1 MVALL
6 KQYYAPTLVL
16 ALLAPLWL
24 DLIPNVGSQRRA
36 AVLDAAVWSAVLM
49 GLLLLIKI
57 PRYQMRGHWR
67 SPSSE
72 ESRRYTRLLLALLL
86 IDFGSKALFFRWD
99 RPEQVEFFKNFGL
112 HSVFHVTPF
121 ESFHTG
127 LLLYSVYIY
136 LLPPLFFRY
145 SNKHLDN
152 ISLISSA
159 ITLGGVIPLVTE
171 RYLFGGVHNSFYF
184 AGPLMYLCPTCASPH
199 FASYA
204 WTPADFF
211 VHACVVPLVV
221 MVVSYL
227 APPRTATIVP
237 LNSSAT

>member
-1 MVALL
+1 MAGLL
-6 KQYYAPTLVL
+6 ERYYAPSLVL

-24 DLIPNVGSQRRA
+24 DLILNDGSRSRA
-36 AVLDAAVWSAVLM
+36 AIIDAAVWSAVLI
-49 GLLLLIKI
+49 GLLLLTKI

-67 SPSSE
+67 RPSSK
-72 ESRRYTRLLLALLL
+72 ESRRYARLLLALLL

-99 RPEQVEFFKNFGL
+99 RPGQVEFFKNFGL

-127 LLLYSVYIY
+127 LLFYSVYIY
-136 LLPPLFFRY
+136 LLAPLFFRY

-171 RYLFGGVHNSFYF
+171 RYIFGGVHNSFYF

-221 MVVSYL
+221 MVLSYL
-227 APPRTATIVP
+227 APPR
-237 LNSSAT
+237 SATSAPT

>member
-1 MVALL
+1 MAALL
-6 KQYYAPTLVL
+6 ERYYAPTLVL

-24 DLIPNVGSQRRA
+24 DLIPNDGSQQHA
-36 AVLDAAVWSAVLM
+36 AIHDAAVWSGILI
-49 GLLLLIKI
+49 GLLLLTKI
-57 PRYQMRGHWR
+57 PRYQIRGRWR
-67 SPSSE
+67 KPSME
-72 ESRRYTRLLLALLL
+72 KSRRYTRMLLVLLL
-86 IDFGSKALFFRWD
+86 IDIGSKALFFRWD
-99 RPEQVEFFKNFGL
+99 RPGQVEFFKNFGL

-121 ESFHTG
+121 ESFHIG
-127 LLLYSVYIY
+127 LLFYSAYIY
-136 LLPPLFFRY
+136 LLAPLFFRY

-199 FASYA
+199 FASFA

-227 APPRTATIVP
+227 APPRTARSVT
-237 LNSSAT
+237 T